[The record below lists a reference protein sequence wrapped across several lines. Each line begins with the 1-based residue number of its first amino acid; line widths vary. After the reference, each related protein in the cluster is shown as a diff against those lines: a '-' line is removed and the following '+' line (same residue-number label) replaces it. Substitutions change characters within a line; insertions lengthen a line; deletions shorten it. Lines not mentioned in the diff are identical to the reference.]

1 MSQGKDNLFG
11 FFNNSRVVG
20 EEIRIVEE
28 EERSHRLLGNQ
39 ISRILRMELA
49 IN

>member
-1 MSQGKDNLFG
+1 MSQGKDILFG

-28 EERSHRLLGNQ
+28 ERHHRLLGNQ